1 MMISGPLGK
10 CRKGVVGVGVVVGV
24 DMAHTMLIFLQQQD
38 MQHLVLLPYTT
49 IQAQFM
55 GVCISVSAFVHV
67 MLAWVNIVMGEYCYD
82 DLLCRGAGR
91 EFRGMGKKI
100 FVGRLPQEASA
111 DDLRQYFGRFG
122 RILDVYV
129 PKVKTKFS

>member
-1 MMISGPLGK
+1 M
-10 CRKGVVGVGVVVGV
+10 
-24 DMAHTMLIFLQQQD
+24 
-38 MQHLVLLPYTT
+38 
-49 IQAQFM
+49 
-55 GVCISVSAFVHV
+55 
-67 MLAWVNIVMGEYCYD
+67 NIVIMIY
-82 DLLCRGAGR
+82 RVIGAGR

-129 PKVKTKFS
+129 PKVKLDLVNSLIL